1 MTCRK
6 CAAEL
11 PAEAVYCHLCGTKQQ
26 KAPGKTRSRPNG
38 MGTAYRRGATWTAY
52 AIVGWKWVTELKDGK
67 EVKVKRRQTATKGG
81 FATKREALEHCAV
94 LLSKVKVD
102 KPSLPLSHY
111 WELYSTNGMLKLVE
125 STQQAYTIAYNKLS
139 ELHSVPMS
147 SLSVKAMQDLINAVT
162 PTFDTAKD
170 ARSMLS
176 NLYQLAIYDGAVTVN
191 AAQAIE
197 LPSSN
202 YREGVPFS
210 DKEVL
215 AIWTAYAN
223 GSDFAAYI
231 LLMIYTGMMPV
242 ELRRCTVDNID
253 WTNKLITGV
262 GAKTKKR
269 KETPIVL
276 ADAILPVLADI
287 CDRSKSGKLLEVGD
301 SKFYRLFYATVKAAG
316 GREELTPYSCRH
328 TTATNL
334 ELHGDASP
342 TVIAEVL
349 RQKTITMQR
358 NYIHPET
365 RNALEA
371 VNRIQ
376 HRPAI

>member
-1 MTCRK
+1 
-6 CAAEL
+6 
-11 PAEAVYCHLCGTKQQ
+11 
-26 KAPGKTRSRPNG
+26 
-38 MGTAYRRGATWTAY
+38 
-52 AIVGWKWVTELKDGK
+52 
-67 EVKVKRRQTATKGG
+67 
-81 FATKREALEHCAV
+81 
-94 LLSKVKVD
+94 
-102 KPSLPLSHY
+102 
-111 WELYSTNGMLKLVE
+111 
-125 STQQAYTIAYNKLS
+125 
-139 ELHSVPMS
+139 
-147 SLSVKAMQDLINAVT
+147 
-162 PTFDTAKD
+162 
-170 ARSMLS
+170 MLS

-202 YREGVPFS
+202 YREGVPFT
-210 DKEVL
+210 DQEVL
-215 AIWTAYAN
+215 AIWTAYAQ
-223 GSDFAAYI
+223 GSAFAAYI

-287 CDRSKSGKLLEVGD
+287 CDRSETGKLLEVGD

-376 HRPAI
+376 HRQAI